1 MYAETQRCA
10 ATVKCNAVTH
20 PLAAID
26 LSERWAPAI
35 SSSPPSNDTQP
46 VASATRDGVVASSQK
61 HGHGFGLAGR
71 RDL

>member
-26 LSERWAPAI
+26 LSERWAPLYRHRHHRTI
-35 SSSPPSNDTQP
+35 RS
-46 VASATRDGVVASSQK
+46 R
-61 HGHGFGLAGR
+61 
-71 RDL
+71 